1 MNRYLSATALY
12 IRWNLSRICGVIL
25 VTALLAGFLLYHYPA
40 GEVQQSYSYPDG
52 QIYQA
57 EWRVY
62 LVDAVKESGVPVA
75 CAIGFTAA
83 MVLMSLT
90 GCGYGTKPGYTV
102 QRLRVKEKYAC
113 LLWSGYHAALL
124 IVFWAVLA
132 SLLYLLM
139 CLRSRDVPSGYV
151 LGPQTLVLLCY
162 TDTFLHH
169 LLPLADTAV
178 WVENV
183 ALILASALG
192 TVHFSYRQRHGGIS
206 IAPLLAAGC
215 MIGSFFL
222 PLGSNLNFVVM
233 AAALV
238 IAGWTLVSFFSGG
251 EEDAA

>member
-1 MNRYLSATALY
+1 M
-12 IRWNLSRICGVIL
+12 
-25 VTALLAGFLLYHYPA
+25 
-40 GEVQQSYSYPDG
+40 
-52 QIYQA
+52 
-57 EWRVY
+57 
-62 LVDAVKESGVPVA
+62 
-75 CAIGFTAA
+75 
-83 MVLMSLT
+83 
-90 GCGYGTKPGYTV
+90 

-206 IAPLLAAGC
+206 IAPLLDAGC

-238 IAGWTLVSFFSGG
+238 IAGWTLVSFLSGG